1 MLAPLLLWMVGLA
14 RAGAEEWSLRDFLQ
28 GDWNLERSSAGQTF
42 RAQYSF
48 KEVDGDP
55 ARLEGKS
62 HEEGELGP
70 TNEMVVRVLFS
81 DASGR
86 NGQFHDGRR
95 LSGRSSWE
103 RRCRASSRIGSTT
116 TTGTASSTS
125 RRARQTPR
133 AYGASP
139 SSRRG
144 RPSRTGGVLVFND
157 PLCKQG
163 RYRSTLRPPWQ
174 MPDHTAPTGRSPFV
188 PQPRIGSGGLP
199 LPKVSRRRRPNFHI
213 LEERGYS
220 VTTT

>member
-14 RAGAEEWSLRDFLQ
+14 AGAEEWSLRDFLQ

-86 NGQFHDGRR
+86 NGQFHDGRTAFWTEQLGKAVSRKFPNRKHNDDWHR
-95 LSGRSSWE
+95 LFDL
-103 RRCRASSRIGSTT
+103 AS
-116 TTGTASSTS
+116 
-125 RRARQTPR
+125 
-133 AYGASP
+133 
-139 SSRRG
+139 
-144 RPSRTGGVLVFND
+144 
-157 PLCKQG
+157 
-163 RYRSTLRPPWQ
+163 RPPNAARIWRI
-174 MPDHTAPTGRSPFV
+174 TELSPR
-188 PQPRIGSGGLP
+188 PPEQDGWS
-199 LPKVSRRRRPNFHI
+199 VS
-213 LEERGYS
+213 L
-220 VTTT
+220 